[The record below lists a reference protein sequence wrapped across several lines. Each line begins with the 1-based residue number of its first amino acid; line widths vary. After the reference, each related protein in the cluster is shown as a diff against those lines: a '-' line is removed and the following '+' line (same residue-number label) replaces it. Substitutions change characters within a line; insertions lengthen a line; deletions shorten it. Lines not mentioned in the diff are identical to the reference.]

1 MTSQSTAR
9 VLKGEEMTQR
19 PEETVTDGVCP
30 RSGGKGSGLSEGD

>member
-9 VLKGEEMTQR
+9 VQKREERTQR

-30 RSGGKGSGLSEGD
+30 RSGAEGSGFSEGD